1 MKKLTFTLLLL
12 FFCPSVNAESF
23 PRLDAITE
31 KAITECFYDSGEFTI
46 LEIETAINKSRS
58 KSHSF
63 GDYDKFIMNQIMTKE
78 NQGNNNS
85 QDNWLKTSEGRK
97 AVSIAK
103 LYFDDECLIDE
114 ANVKN
119 MLTVLRPF
127 VDKPQKINSSASSYD
142 NSSNNDTNIDSC
154 DVDCWLGIGEKVVR
168 YINIFN
174 SITSF
179 LTIFN

>member
-46 LEIETAINKSRS
+46 LEIETAINKSRY
-58 KSHSF
+58 KNHSF

-78 NQGNNNS
+78 NLGNNNS

-114 ANVKN
+114 ANVRS

-127 VDKPQKINSSASSYD
+127 VDKPKKISSSSISYS
-142 NSSNNDTNIDSC
+142 NSSNEKTNIESC
-154 DVDCWLGIGEKVVR
+154 NLDCWLSRGEKIAR
-168 YINIFN
+168 YINVFN
-174 SITSF
+174 TIRTF
-179 LTIFN
+179 LTGL

>member
-58 KSHSF
+58 KNHSF
-63 GDYDKFIMNQIMTKE
+63 GDYDKFIMTQIMTKE
-78 NQGNNNS
+78 NLGNNNS

-114 ANVKN
+114 ANVKS

-127 VDKPQKINSSASSYD
+127 VDKPKKISSSSSSYNSS
-142 NSSNNDTNIDSC
+142 SNENTNIESC
-154 DVDCWLGIGEKVVR
+154 NLDCWLSRGEKIAR
-168 YINIFN
+168 YLNVFN
-174 SITSF
+174 TISSF
-179 LTIFN
+179 LRGF